1 MRRRAKKRLLILLA
15 LLAVLG
21 GGGYVFFSP
30 TFFLSEINIAG
41 NSRICDE
48 EISRVLPFAEGDHIL
63 FLQKGSARKALIAD
77 DRIAKCEIHRRYPNQ
92 VDIVIEEMTPV
103 LLLSS
108 GKIWG
113 VSERGTALPIKSA
126 YEIPN
131 LPFLSLS
138 GTDPSPEAY
147 RTIESSD
154 LNRGLEFWAEIQEKY
169 PQFLDAVSE
178 IIVNG
183 DDGISL
189 ILSGTGTLAHLGDGD
204 YARRVLRLRAIT
216 SEIEKSG
223 KKANYIDLRYT
234 DQAIVRLD
242 KRAQNQRPG

>member
-1 MRRRAKKRLLILLA
+1 MLIVLTA
-15 LLAVLG
+15 MAVVG
-21 GGGYVFFSP
+21 GGAYVFFSP
-30 TFFLSEINIAG
+30 TFFLSEITIAG
-41 NSRICDE
+41 NSRISDE
-48 EISRVLPFAEGDHIL
+48 EISRGLPFEIGDHIL
-63 FLQKGSARKALIAD
+63 FLRKSSAKETLISD
-77 DRIAKCEIHRRYPNQ
+77 DRIARCEIHRRYPNK

-103 LLLSS
+103 MLISS

-113 VSERGTALPIKSA
+113 ISDNGTALPIKSA

-138 GTDPSPEAY
+138 ATDASPEAY
-147 RTIESSD
+147 KTIESSS
-154 LNRGLEFWAEIQEKY
+154 LNRGLEFWAEIQENC

-189 ILSGTGTLAHLGDGD
+189 VLSGTGTLAHLGDRD
-204 YARRVLRLRAIT
+204 YARRILRLRAIT
-216 SEIEKSG
+216 SEIEKTG
-223 KKANYIDLRYT
+223 NKANYIDLRYT